1 MSKQAKGEGPPF
13 RRVAAYYRSA
23 ILAGQYGAGERLPSH
38 ASIAAEHGVS
48 IGTAGNA
55 MRLLAS
61 EGLVTIGTG
70 QKGTT
75 VAPLAGATTAADRL
89 RLYRGERP
97 PTDLE
102 TVREAGVIPYG
113 EQYAYV
119 AGLLGEDD
127 DGHVVRRE
135 SLFSQGGRPVE
146 LVVTWHPVSLLPAVP
161 ELAVPE
167 PIPGGEGA
175 LIAQRT
181 KKAIHRGEDFWRARG
196 ARDLR
201 EADAL
206 SVDIGTPIL
215 AGAWLWHAESGVV
228 EYGEVCSLADRVI
241 RYEYEITDEPSS
253 AP

>member
-1 MSKQAKGEGPPF
+1 MPRQGRAHEPLF
-13 RRVAAYYRSA
+13 LRVAEHYRAA
-23 ILAGQYGAGERLPSH
+23 IARGEYSPGDRLPT
-38 ASIAAEHGVS
+38 APEIAAQHDVS
-48 IGTAGNA
+48 ADTARAA
-55 MRLLAS
+55 MRLLAA
-61 EGLVTIGTG
+61 EGVVITTT
-70 QKGTT
+70 KGTK
-75 VAPLAGATTAADRL
+75 VAPLSGATTAADRL

>member
-1 MSKQAKGEGPPF
+1 MPGSRRAHGPLF
-13 RRVAAYYRSA
+13 LRVADHYRAA
-23 ILAGQYGAGERLPSH
+23 IAQGEYSPGDRLPTAVEI
-38 ASIAAEHGVS
+38 ASQHDVS
-48 IGTAGNA
+48 ADTARAA
-55 MRLLAS
+55 MRLLAA
-61 EGLVTIGTG
+61 EGVVITTT
-70 QKGTT
+70 KGTK
-75 VAPLAGATTAADRL
+75 VAPLNGASSPADRL

-119 AGLLGEDD
+119 AGLLGEQDG
-127 DGHVVRRE
+127 GHVVRRE
-135 SLFSQGGRPVE
+135 SVFSQGGRPVE
-146 LVVTWHPVSLLPAVP
+146 LVVTWHPVDLLPVVP

-167 PIPGGEGA
+167 PIPGGEAA

-181 KKAIHRGEDFWRARG
+181 NHAIRRGEDFWRARG
-196 ARDLR
+196 VRDSR

-206 SVDIGTPIL
+206 GVDIGAPIL
-215 AGAWLWHAESGVV
+215 AGAWLWHAASGVV